1 MMWHYIRWNITQPQ
15 KWQNC
20 AVCKDTDG
28 PRDCYTE
35 WSKSEREKQ
44 IYINAYVWNL
54 GGKWHRW
61 SYLQT
66 INRDKCREQMYGH
79 QRGKGKWD
87 ELGDWDW
94 HIYPTMYKIGN

>member
-1 MMWHYIRWNITQPQ
+1 MVHIHNRILLNRKKVWIWVS
-15 KWQNC
+15 W
-20 AVCKDTDG
+20 AEVG
-28 PRDCYTE
+28 EPRAYYME
-35 WSKSEREKQ
+35 WGKSEREKQ

>member
-1 MMWHYIRWNITQPQ
+1 MPFAETLMDLETVIQSEVSQ
-15 KWQNC
+15 K
-20 AVCKDTDG
+20 
-28 PRDCYTE
+28 
-35 WSKSEREKQ
+35 EKQ
-44 IYINAYVWNL
+44 ILYINAYMWNL

-66 INRDKCREQMYGH
+66 INRDKCREQMHGH
-79 QRGKGKWD
+79 QRGKEKWD